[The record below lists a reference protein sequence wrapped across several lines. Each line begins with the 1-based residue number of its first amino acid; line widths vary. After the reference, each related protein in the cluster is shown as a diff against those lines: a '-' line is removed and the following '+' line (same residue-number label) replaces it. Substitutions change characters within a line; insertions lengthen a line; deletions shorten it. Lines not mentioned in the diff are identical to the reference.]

1 MNLLSFFFLLML
13 LLPTMYQPIRGLML
27 IVLCCGA
34 LSKKNHKVDSIICLF
49 LIVNV
54 IVCFINISY
63 SVIVGNP
70 GATAFTS
77 IMIFWPL
84 LYLFFMIKCTG
95 LFVFYKLYK
104 IIIYGGLGVLG
115 MNALFLFN
123 NSILKIGFIESL
135 GTLLGFK
142 YGLYDGFM
150 EYFAPSQ
157 SYLPY
162 FLYFSISLLLI
173 PHEKMKINEK
183 CLILTALL
191 SAILI
196 LVSGRRAMWLTMGI
210 LPIYLIV
217 ALSVFKH
224 KKTLLIKI
232 CILCFI
238 IGAIISYVLVKF
250 FDLDY
255 MYTELMS
262 SFDFVSND
270 SNIERVLQGRTILAD
285 FWRSPLFGNG
295 IGYVSSYIR
304 TPNRPWEYELVYHY
318 LLSSFGVVGMAFLSI
333 PFIWVIYQSI
343 KIVRLNKSFSDLI
356 IPSISG
362 LIVFLIINASNPYLL
377 KFDFLWIFFLP
388 ILVINQIR
396 VESERH

>member
-224 KKTLLIKI
+224 KKTL
-232 CILCFI
+232 
-238 IGAIISYVLVKF
+238 
-250 FDLDY
+250 
-255 MYTELMS
+255 
-262 SFDFVSND
+262 VS
-270 SNIERVLQGRTILAD
+270 R
-285 FWRSPLFGNG
+285 
-295 IGYVSSYIR
+295 
-304 TPNRPWEYELVYHY
+304 
-318 LLSSFGVVGMAFLSI
+318 
-333 PFIWVIYQSI
+333 
-343 KIVRLNKSFSDLI
+343 
-356 IPSISG
+356 
-362 LIVFLIINASNPYLL
+362 
-377 KFDFLWIFFLP
+377 
-388 ILVINQIR
+388 
-396 VESERH
+396 